1 MYYMMKKDEN
11 TPDLELT
18 EDELNYLELEKQY
31 EMMSYDEENV

>member
-1 MYYMMKKDEN
+1 MYYMMKNDEN
-11 TPDLELT
+11 IPDLELT

>member
-1 MYYMMKKDEN
+1 MMKNDEN